1 MIYLFDL
8 QPHIYVTL
16 KDTLEEQYLEGTLLR
31 VLLRAQF
38 APLYSFQGQ
47 CPFFYLSASGV
58 VETKSKLVFSL
69 IP

>member
-31 VLLRAQF
+31 VLLRAQI

-47 CPFFYLSASGV
+47 CPFYLSASGV
-58 VETKSKLVFSL
+58 VETKSKLVFAL